1 MDDFL
6 SVKNLSVSFDIKG
19 GLLMRKVATVNAV
32 NDVSFTLKRGET
44 IGVVGES
51 GCGKTT
57 LARMLMRLVAPSSG
71 SIFFKGEDL
80 LALSKKEMKAKRSQL
95 QMVFQDPYSVFDP
108 RYTIYRSLNEP
119 FRIRNI
125 RHSRRERKET
135 LDSLLK
141 LVGLP
146 TNIGNAYP
154 HQISGGQKQRADIAR
169 ALALRPELL
178 VLDEPT
184 ASLDV
189 SVQAQV
195 VKLLEDLR
203 EQLDLTYVF
212 ISHDL
217 SLVSYFCD
225 RIIVMYMGN
234 VMEIL
239 DAEEVGARAAH
250 PYTRALIA
258 NIPRIR
264 SDAGHEKLSLE
275 GEPPSP
281 LDVPRGCA
289 FSGRCP
295 YAKPVCQNEKPPIVD
310 SAAGGKVACHFP
322 LL

>member
-6 SVKNLSVSFDIKG
+6 SVKNLSVSFDIRG

-44 IGVVGES
+44 IGIVGES

-57 LARMLMRLVAPSSG
+57 LARMLMRLVVPSSG
-71 SIFFKGEDL
+71 SIFLKGEDL

-119 FRIRNI
+119 FRIRNV
-125 RHSRRERKET
+125 RHSRQEKKET

-195 VKLLEDLR
+195 IKLLEDLR

-217 SLVSYFCD
+217 SLVSYFCN

-239 DAEEVGARAAH
+239 DAEDVGSRSAH

-289 FSGRCP
+289 FSARCP
-295 YAKPVCQNEKPPIVD
+295 FAKPVCQNEKPPLVD
-310 SAAGGKVACHFP
+310 SVAGGKVACHFP
-322 LL
+322 LF